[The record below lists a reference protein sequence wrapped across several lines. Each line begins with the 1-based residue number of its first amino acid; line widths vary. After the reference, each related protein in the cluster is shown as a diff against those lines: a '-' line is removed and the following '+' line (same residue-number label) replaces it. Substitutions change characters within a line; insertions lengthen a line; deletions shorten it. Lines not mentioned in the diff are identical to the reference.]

1 MESNL
6 KGLFYCLK
14 NLNQSLNLNKMSTQ
28 KFATNALHAGH
39 DVTKNGGTRAVP
51 IYQTSSYVFNNSD
64 HAANLFGLV
73 EAGFIYTRL
82 NNPTNDVLEQRL
94 AALEGGIGAVVTA
107 SGTAALS
114 TALLVLL
121 KSGDHIVASNSL
133 YGGTYNLL
141 KVTLPRLGI
150 TTTFVDPSNPENFTK
165 AAQENT
171 RVFFAESLGNP
182 KLDVL
187 DLKAISKEAKAF
199 KVPFIVDNT
208 VPSPYLLNPI
218 QHGANIVIHSLTK
231 YISGNG
237 TSLGGVIIDAGNF
250 DWSNGKFPEF
260 TEPSAG
266 YHGLVYHEAL
276 GNTAFIAKV
285 RIEGLRDF
293 GAALSPF
300 NAFQII
306 QGLETLPIR
315 VQKHSQ
321 NALALA
327 QWLENQ
333 EDVAW
338 VNYPGLKSSKYYDLA
353 QEYLPKGQNGV
364 VTFGLKGGYEAAKK
378 VADQTTL
385 FSLLANIGDTKS
397 LIIHPTST
405 THQQLTNEEQ
415 VATGV
420 TKDLIRLSV
429 GLEDIEDL
437 KADLKAVFE
446 NIKNPQLV

>member
-1 MESNL
+1 
-6 KGLFYCLK
+6 
-14 NLNQSLNLNKMSTQ
+14 MSTQ

-39 DVTKNGGTRAVP
+39 DVTKNAGTRAVP
-51 IYQTSSYVFNNSD
+51 IYQTSSYVFNNSE
-64 HAANLFGLV
+64 HAANLFGLA

-82 NNPTNDVLEQRL
+82 NNPTNDILEQRL
-94 AALEGGIGAVVTA
+94 ATLEGGIGAVVTA
-107 SGTAALS
+107 SGTAAIA
-114 TALLVLL
+114 TTLLVLL
-121 KSGDHIVASNSL
+121 KAGDHIVASNSL
-133 YGGTYNLL
+133 YGGTYNLF

-150 TTTFVDPSNPENFTK
+150 TTTFVDPSDPSNFK
-165 AAQENT
+165 NAVNENT
-171 RVFFAESLGNP
+171 RAFFVESLGNP

-187 DLKAISKEAKAF
+187 DLKAISAEAKAF

-208 VPSPYLLNPI
+208 VASPYLLNPI
-218 QHGANIVIHSLTK
+218 QYGADIVIHSLTK
-231 YISGNG
+231 YITGNG

-250 DWSNGKFPEF
+250 DWTNGKFPEF

-276 GNTAFIAKV
+276 GNAAFIAKA
-285 RIEGLRDF
+285 RIEGLRDY

-315 VQKHSQ
+315 IQRHSE

-338 VNYPGLKSSKYYDLA
+338 VNYPGLKSSKYYSLG
-353 QEYLPKGQNGV
+353 QQYLPKGQSGV
-364 VTFGLKGGYEAAKK
+364 VTFGLKGGFEAAKK
-378 VADQTTL
+378 VADGTKI
-385 FSLLANIGDTKS
+385 FALLANIGDTKS
-397 LIIHPTST
+397 LIIHPAST
-405 THQQLTNEEQ
+405 THQQLSDEEQ
-415 VATGV
+415 IATGV
-420 TKDLIRLSV
+420 SKDLIRLSV

-437 KADLKAVFE
+437 KEDLKTVFE
-446 NIKNPQLV
+446 GIRKAQLV

>member
-1 MESNL
+1 
-6 KGLFYCLK
+6 
-14 NLNQSLNLNKMSTQ
+14 MSTQ

-39 DVTKNGGTRAVP
+39 DTTKNAGTRAVP
-51 IYQTSSYVFNNSD
+51 IYQTTSYVFNSSE
-64 HAANLFGLV
+64 HAANLFGLA

-82 NNPTNDVLEQRL
+82 NNPTNDILEQRL

-107 SGTAALS
+107 SGTSAIA

-171 RVFFAESLGNP
+171 RAFFAETLGNP

-187 DLKAISKEAKAF
+187 DLKAISAEAKAF

-208 VPSPYLLNPI
+208 VATPYLLNPI
-218 QHGANIVIHSLTK
+218 QYGVDIVIHSLTK

-237 TSLGGVIIDAGNF
+237 TSLGGAIIDAGNF

-276 GNTAFIAKV
+276 GNAAFIAKV

-315 VQKHSQ
+315 VQKHSE
-321 NALALA
+321 NGLALA
-327 QWLENQ
+327 QWLESQ
-333 EDVAW
+333 DDVAW

-353 QEYLPKGQNGV
+353 QEYLPKGQNGLL
-364 VTFGLKGGYEAAKK
+364 TFGLKGGFEAARK
-378 VADQTTL
+378 VADQTKL
-385 FSLLANIGDTKS
+385 FSLVANIGDTKS
-397 LIIHPTST
+397 LIIHPAST
-405 THQQLTNEEQ
+405 THQQLSDEEQ
-415 VATGV
+415 IATGV
-420 TKDLIRLSV
+420 TKDLIRISV
-429 GLEDIEDL
+429 GIEDIEDL

-446 NIKNPQLV
+446 NSRNPKLA

>member
-1 MESNL
+1 MSSN
-6 KGLFYCLK
+6 
-14 NLNQSLNLNKMSTQ
+14 

-39 DVTKNGGTRAVP
+39 DVTKHAGTRAVP
-51 IYQTSSYVFNNSD
+51 IYQTTSYVFNNSE
-64 HAANLFGLV
+64 HAANLFGLA

-82 NNPTNDVLEQRL
+82 NNPTNDILEQRL

-107 SGTAALS
+107 SGTAALVTS
-114 TALLVLL
+114 LLVLL
-121 KSGDHIVASNSL
+121 RAGDHIVASNSL

-141 KVTLPRLGI
+141 SVTLPRLGI
-150 TTTFVDPSNPENFTK
+150 TTTFVDPSDASNFTK
-165 AAQENT
+165 AAKENT

-187 DLKAISKEAKAF
+187 DLKAISEEAKAY

-218 QHGANIVIHSLTK
+218 EYGANIVIHSLTK
-231 YISGNG
+231 YIAGNG
-237 TSLGGVIIDAGNF
+237 TSLGGVVIDAGTF
-250 DWSNGKFPEF
+250 DWSSGKFPEF
-260 TEPSAG
+260 TEPAAG

-276 GNTAFIAKV
+276 GNAAFIAKV
-285 RIEGLRDF
+285 RIEGLRDY

-300 NAFQII
+300 NAFQIL
-306 QGLETLPIR
+306 QGLETLPVR
-315 VQKHSQ
+315 VQKHSE
-321 NALALA
+321 NGLALA
-327 QWLENQ
+327 QWLEKQ
-333 EDVAW
+333 EVVAW

-353 QEYLPKGQNGV
+353 QQYLPKGQNGLL
-364 VTFGLKGGYEAAKK
+364 TFGLKGGFEDAKK
-378 VADQTTL
+378 VADETKL

-397 LIIHPTST
+397 LIIHPAST
-405 THQQLTNEEQ
+405 THQQLSDAEQ

-437 KADLKAVFE
+437 KADLSAIFA
-446 NIKNPQLV
+446 QLKVKV

>member
-1 MESNL
+1 
-6 KGLFYCLK
+6 
-14 NLNQSLNLNKMSTQ
+14 MSTQ

-39 DVTKNGGTRAVP
+39 DTTKNGGTRAVP
-51 IYQTSSYVFNNSD
+51 IYQTTSYVFNNAE
-64 HAANLFGLV
+64 HAANLFGLA
-73 EAGFIYTRL
+73 EPGFIYTRL
-82 NNPTNDVLEQRL
+82 NNPTNDILEQRL

-107 SGTAALS
+107 SGTSALT

-141 KVTLPRLGI
+141 SVTLPRLGI
-150 TTTFVDPSNPENFTK
+150 TTTFVDPSDPENFTN

-171 RVFFAESLGNP
+171 RVFFAETLGNP

-187 DLKAISKEAKAF
+187 DLKAISAEAKAF

-218 QHGANIVIHSLTK
+218 EHGANIVIHSLTK

-237 TSLGGVIIDAGNF
+237 TSLGGAIIDAGTF

-276 GNTAFIAKV
+276 GNVAFIAKA

-315 VQKHSQ
+315 IKKHSE

-327 QWLENQ
+327 EWLSTQ

-353 QEYLPKGQNGV
+353 QKYLPKGQSGI
-364 VTFGLKGGYEAAKK
+364 VTFGLKGGFEAAKK
-378 VADQTTL
+378 VADQTKL

-405 THQQLTNEEQ
+405 THQQLSDEEQ
-415 VATGV
+415 IATGV

-446 NIKNPQLV
+446 NIKNPQYV

>member
-1 MESNL
+1 
-6 KGLFYCLK
+6 
-14 NLNQSLNLNKMSTQ
+14 MSTN

-39 DVTKNGGTRAVP
+39 DTTKNAGTRAVP
-51 IYQTSSYVFNNSD
+51 IYQTTSYVFNNSD
-64 HAANLFGLV
+64 HAANLFGLA

-82 NNPTNDVLEQRL
+82 NNPTNDILEQRL
-94 AALEGGIGAVVTA
+94 AKLEGGIGAVVTA
-107 SGTAALS
+107 SGTAAIS
-114 TALLVLL
+114 TALLTLL
-121 KSGDHIVASNSL
+121 KAGDHIVASNSL

-141 KVTLPRLGI
+141 NVTLPRLGI
-150 TTTFVDPSNPENFTK
+150 TTTFVDPSNPENFLN

-187 DLKAISKEAKAF
+187 DLKAISKAAQTY

-208 VPSPYLLNPI
+208 AATPFLLNPI
-218 QHGANIVIHSLTK
+218 EHGANIVIHSLTK
-231 YISGNG
+231 YIGGNG

-266 YHGLVYHEAL
+266 YHGLKYYEVL
-276 GNTAFIAKV
+276 GAASFIAKV
-285 RIEGLRDF
+285 RIEGLRDL
-293 GAALSPF
+293 GASLSPF

-306 QGLETLPIR
+306 QGLETLAIR
-315 VQKHSQ
+315 IKKHSE
-321 NALALA
+321 NALELA
-327 QWLENQ
+327 KWLQKRPE
-333 EDVAW
+333 VAW
-338 VNYPGLKSSKYYDLA
+338 VNYPALISSKYYDLA
-353 QEYLPKGQNGV
+353 QEYLPEGQSGI

-378 VADQTTL
+378 VADETQF

-397 LIIHPTST
+397 LIIHPAST
-405 THQQLTNEEQ
+405 THQQLSEEQ
-415 VATGV
+415 QITTGV

-437 KADLKAVFE
+437 KTDLQSVFE
-446 NIKNPQLV
+446 KLPVQNLV